1 MPRLFNADL
10 IAAGVT
16 IVFGVSVTILAAGYG
31 MGSLMQ
37 PGPGGLPAILG
48 VIIAVLGVFIAIKAY
63 RGPLTKLA
71 IPPTALR
78 GNVFIWRLD

>member
-48 VIIAVLGVFIAIKAY
+48 VIIAVLGDSHSRACDPY
-63 RGPLTKLA
+63 R
-71 IPPTALR
+71 
-78 GNVFIWRLD
+78 